1 LNCVPSST
9 KQLKL
14 RLEILSFVETST
26 GLKIAN
32 ATDDLVRLE
41 QEVDGKAI
49 QIKTS
54 QLDAVLFRSDTE
66 GREFIQVNFSSG
78 HKILITENLIGF
90 KPVAPKGL
98 DSTRIPK
105 VVTTPDILSVFEAI
119 QDTLHGDAPATNEP
133 TDIMI
138 LRKVYEAVLAGGEA
152 VGFDLAKE
160 RSWIARIP
168 AYTSTTAS

>member
-1 LNCVPSST
+1 MDCVPSST

-14 RLEILSFVETST
+14 RLEILNFVEAST
-26 GLKIAN
+26 GLKLSSP
-32 ATDDLVRLE
+32 TDEVVRLE
-41 QEVDGKAI
+41 QEVDGKVI
-49 QIKTS
+49 QIQTS

-119 QDTLHGDAPATNEP
+119 QDTLHGDSAPKNEIS
-133 TDIMI
+133 DLAI

-152 VGFDLAKE
+152 VGFDLSTE
-160 RSWIARIP
+160 RAWMARIP
-168 AYTSTTAS
+168 AYMTQTAS